1 MHGMFRISTFVRAW
15 ALAPSLL
22 LPALLHAESFWP
34 QFRGPSAQGQSDAT
48 GLPIEWGADKNI
60 VWKADIPGYGWSS
73 PVVAEGLIFLT
84 TAIPLN
90 GADDGPEADRSL
102 ESVAVDAVTGK
113 ISWQT
118 KVFTEKAADAPK
130 IHKKNSH
137 ASPSAIYESG
147 RVYVHFGHMGT
158 ACLNAKDG
166 KIIWS
171 NQAFGYKPVHGNGSS
186 PVLYNDLLI
195 FSADGA
201 ENPGV
206 IALDKNTGKQV
217 WRHDRVSE
225 AKRKFSFCTPLL
237 IEVAGKTQLITPGS
251 GVVSALDP
259 ATGSEIWRVTYDQ
272 GYSVVPRPVFGQGL
286 LFISTGYDKPSLLAI
301 RPDGQGDVTATHI
314 AWRADKFAPHN
325 PSPVVVGDDLYMV
338 ADNGVLSCLNAKS
351 GEAYFQERCTGPISA
366 SLLFAD
372 GHLYLQDEAGLGVVV
387 KPGHS
392 LDIVQRNPLGERSL
406 ASPAIC
412 DADLLVR
419 TQSHLYR
426 IRK

>member
-1 MHGMFRISTFVRAW
+1 
-15 ALAPSLL
+15 
-22 LPALLHAESFWP
+22 
-34 QFRGPSAQGQSDAT
+34 
-48 GLPIEWGADKNI
+48 
-60 VWKADIPGYGWSS
+60 
-73 PVVAEGLIFLT
+73 
-84 TAIPLN
+84 
-90 GADDGPEADRSL
+90 
-102 ESVAVDAVTGK
+102 
-113 ISWQT
+113 
-118 KVFTEKAADAPK
+118 
-130 IHKKNSH
+130 
-137 ASPSAIYESG
+137 
-147 RVYVHFGHMGT
+147 MGT

-217 WRHDRVSE
+217 WRHERVSE